1 MDSDISWRH
10 RFPRLFA
17 SRYVDYADADAI
29 FTTGTVP
36 ESLVSRL
43 HLVALT
49 KAGNVVVCESDL
61 GWRFM
66 PGGRREPGESV
77 RDLASRELNE
87 EAGARL
93 LTDPVVFGAFQA
105 TSRRDQPYR
114 PHLPHP
120 RAFWAYASARV
131 EVTGRPTSPADG
143 EQIVAVHE
151 LAPMEAIA
159 FLRSHDEHEADVLAL
174 ASAMGVLTSV
184 GGR

>member
-1 MDSDISWRH
+1 MDSDIPWRR
-10 RFPRLFA
+10 RFPRLFT

-29 FTTGTVP
+29 FTTSTAP
-36 ESLVSRL
+36 ESLISRL

-49 KAGNVVVCESDL
+49 GAGNVVVCESDL

-66 PGGRREPGESV
+66 PGGRREPRESV
-77 RDLASRELNE
+77 RDLASRELSE

-93 LTDPVVFGAFQA
+93 VTEPVVFGGFEA
-105 TSRRDQPYR
+105 TSRRAEPYR

-120 RAFWAYASARV
+120 RAFWAYAGARV
-131 EVTGRPTSPADG
+131 EVTGCPTSPPDG

-151 LAPMEAIA
+151 LAPVEAIR

-174 ASAMGVLTSV
+174 AVAMGVLTSV
-184 GGR
+184 GGI